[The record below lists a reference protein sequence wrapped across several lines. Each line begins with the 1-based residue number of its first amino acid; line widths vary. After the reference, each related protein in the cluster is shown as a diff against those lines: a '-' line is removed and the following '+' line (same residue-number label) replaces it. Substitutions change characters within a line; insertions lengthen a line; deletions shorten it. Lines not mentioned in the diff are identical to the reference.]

1 MLLFFFQSVSKHSI
15 FSSVFGFKILI
26 IFLIDLKRSDKKMDL
41 SELKESGGVVEE
53 LLQVT
58 ETTEN
63 NEFELDPEKR
73 KEARKMRRIMAN
85 RRSAKESRERRKKL
99 LTDLQDSVLTL
110 TSDNTTLTKENLAL
124 RREMASV
131 IEQSGGIANLSMI
144 PNIGKLFESAKNFP
158 IISTP
163 YSFGADT

>member
-1 MLLFFFQSVSKHSI
+1 MRLH
-15 FSSVFGFKILI
+15 KILI
-26 IFLIDLKRSDKKMDL
+26 FFKIFLIDLKRSDKKMD

-53 LLQVT
+53 LLQAT